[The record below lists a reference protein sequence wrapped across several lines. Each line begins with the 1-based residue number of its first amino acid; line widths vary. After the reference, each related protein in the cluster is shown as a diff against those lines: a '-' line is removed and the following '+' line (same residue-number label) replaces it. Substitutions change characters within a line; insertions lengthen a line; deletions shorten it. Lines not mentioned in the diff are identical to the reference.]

1 MIPKKTFRE
10 EAKTQLDK
18 ITEIEKMI
26 DTENLVY
33 WTKEKT
39 TDREKLV
46 CQINEY
52 RYTFKDFRTTN
63 TFDRDNYSSTITL
76 KEADEYQSSLLVE
89 IMNFK
94 KKPCIIQTK
103 NKEKKISLKMYM
115 HFLMVEKEFL
125 MLLKAKYF
133 Q

>member
-39 TDREKLV
+39 TDRENLV